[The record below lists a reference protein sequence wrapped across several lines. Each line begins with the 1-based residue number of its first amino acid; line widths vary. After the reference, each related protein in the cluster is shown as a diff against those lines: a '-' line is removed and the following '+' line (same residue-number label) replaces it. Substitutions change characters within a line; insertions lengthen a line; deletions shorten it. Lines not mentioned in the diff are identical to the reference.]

1 MYPTNC
7 SQIGF
12 ENKMIP
18 GQYSIVTFSVSLA
31 QLRCLDILGRTSFSS
46 FFFILISPC
55 NIRTFNK
62 PLNSP

>member
-18 GQYSIVTFSVSLA
+18 GQYSFVTFSVSLA
-31 QLRCLDILGRTSFSS
+31 QLRCLDILERTSFSS
-46 FFFILISPC
+46 FFILISRC

-62 PLNSP
+62 PLTSP

>member
-7 SQIGF
+7 LQIGF

-18 GQYSIVTFSVSLA
+18 GQYSFVTFSVSLT

-46 FFFILISPC
+46 FFY
-55 NIRTFNK
+55 
-62 PLNSP
+62 LN

>member
-1 MYPTNC
+1 MYSTNC

-18 GQYSIVTFSVSLA
+18 GQYSFVTFSVSLT
-31 QLRCLDILGRTSFSS
+31 QLRCLDILGRTSFS
-46 FFFILISPC
+46 FFFLILISPC

-62 PLNSP
+62 SLTSP